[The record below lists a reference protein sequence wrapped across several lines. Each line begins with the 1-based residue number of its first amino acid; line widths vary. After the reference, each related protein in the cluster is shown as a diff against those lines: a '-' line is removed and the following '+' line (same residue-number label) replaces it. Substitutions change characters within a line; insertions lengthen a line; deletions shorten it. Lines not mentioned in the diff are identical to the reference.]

1 MDSDAP
7 ALEVFQSGT
16 SSAMHSVLC
25 LPVFSVMV
33 VATVVLFSWPGF
45 YENAD
50 VSKNVSYSQ

>member
-1 MDSDAP
+1 MDLGAP

-25 LPVFSVMV
+25 LLVFSVMV
-33 VATVVLFSWPGF
+33 VATAVLVSWPGF

-50 VSKNVSYSQ
+50 VSKNVYNSQ